1 MIKIEEIKLPDL
13 KVTPQIDFGKD
24 FEAFDTE
31 RKIRYLK
38 IFSSAMN
45 HTADMIQAERNTA
58 LAQIETMKTILEN
71 ADQAVG
77 IQKDIVVRAIT
88 AHNAEKQELI
98 ARIQELESEAKNLNS
113 IIDTL
118 QEE

>member
-45 HTADMIQAERNTA
+45 HTADTIQQERDAA
-58 LAQIETMKTILEN
+58 LNEINRMKNVLEN
-71 ADQAVG
+71 ADQAVS

-88 AHNAEKQELI
+88 THNAEKQDLI
-98 ARIQELESEAKNLNS
+98 KRIQELESEAKNLNS
-113 IIDTL
+113 IIDNL
-118 QEE
+118 QEK